1 MPIKDANKR
10 LEYNKLWKRKQRQHN
25 YAVDVLDVPDVPVDA
40 YIYHSVRRFELFYDT
55 IQMRDELSKQTN
67 FNKWMSRQLNVVDE
81 IKFIENEN
89 IKYHELK
96 NPKLIIRQSRQ
107 FNITVIPLQDKDKY
121 KIEIYKACCLGKI
134 YLKFEKNLNVDN
146 I

>member
-10 LEYNKLWKRKQRQHN
+10 LEYNKLWKRKQRQSK
-25 YAVDVLDVPDVPVDA
+25 YAVDVLDVPTKYDVDVLDVPVDA

-67 FNKWMSRQLNVVDE
+67 FNNWMSRQLNVVDE
-81 IKFIENEN
+81 M
-89 IKYHELK
+89 
-96 NPKLIIRQSRQ
+96 
-107 FNITVIPLQDKDKY
+107 
-121 KIEIYKACCLGKI
+121 
-134 YLKFEKNLNVDN
+134 KFEKNLNVVN